1 MKESIIQK
9 IPAKTLEWGK
19 VSEKELTWEEA
30 KEWCEQ
36 QGDGWRMPT
45 RIELLQAYEDNVGG
59 FQAFGDY
66 WSSTEFNAL
75 SAWSVR
81 FTNGS
86 AGSLYK
92 TYTYYVRC
100 VK

>member
-9 IPAKTLEWGK
+9 IPAKTLEWGNA
-19 VSEKELTWEEA
+19 SEKKLTWKEA

-45 RIELLQAYEDNVGG
+45 RLELLQAYEDNVDG
-59 FQAFGDY
+59 FKTDGYY
-66 WSSTEFNAL
+66 WSSTEGNA
-75 SAWSVR
+75 SNAWGVVFISGGASS
-81 FTNGS
+81 TNETG
-86 AGSLYK
+86 AG
-92 TYTYYVRC
+92 YVRC

>member
-9 IPAKTLEWGK
+9 IPAKTLEWGNA
-19 VSEKELTWEEA
+19 SEKKLTWKEA

-45 RIELLQAYEDNVGG
+45 RIELLQAYEDNVDG
-59 FQAFGDY
+59 FKTDGYY
-66 WSSTEFNAL
+66 WSSTEFNAS
-75 SAWSVR
+75 SAWYVYFYSGDA
-81 FTNGS
+81 FS
-86 AGSLYK
+86 YSK